1 MSEMP
6 DDIKSKYNHDNK
18 FKWVDSQLEKYM
30 DRQKKLE
37 KKIVQLEIENANL
50 KDRLV
55 ELGDNPN
62 QLGLFEENY
71 DN

>member
-18 FKWVDSQLEKYM
+18 FLWVDAQLEKYM